1 MKLRSYPRALRA
13 GLLTIAS
20 GATAYQL
27 SGCDPAV
34 RDSVFSGLQSA
45 TVGLVTTFVN
55 AGPLPSSE
63 LTAVSAPVGG
73 KLKFTFTKGTFV

>member
-13 GLLTIAS
+13 GLLAIAS

-55 AGPLPSSE
+55 ALFLAIQPSTE
-63 LTAVSAPVGG
+63 TA
-73 KLKFTFTKGTFV
+73 TTTKAVIESLQTWIC